1 MPSVILLFAKAP
13 IPGRVKTRLQPVL
26 SATEAAEL
34 HTCFVGDVL
43 ESLEGF
49 NDQASIELHLDQPT
63 LAWNEFP
70 NPRKLQQGDNLG
82 ARMWNAAHEAL
93 AQNNDKALILGS
105 DAPTLPKAHL
115 HFLLHSQADLS
126 FGPTED
132 GGYYAI
138 AFRRVPAGLFDGVEW
153 STEQTLAQSI
163 AAVQKLGLSVEL
175 GPLWYDIDSP
185 ADLVRLVTE
194 PLPSRTRH
202 WLEANQFLV
211 APPAPDI

>member
-26 SATEAAEL
+26 SAAEAAEI

-43 ESLEGF
+43 ESLGGF
-49 NDQASIELHLDQPT
+49 IDQAAVELHLDQPT
-63 LAWNEFP
+63 AAWGEFS
-70 NPRKLQQGDNLG
+70 NLRKLQQGEDLG
-82 ARMWNAAHEAL
+82 QRMWNAARNALEAG
-93 AQNNDKALILGS
+93 NTKILILGS
-105 DAPTLPKAHL
+105 DAPTLPQAHL
-115 HFLLHSQADLS
+115 EFLLNSQADLS

-138 AFRRVPAGLFDGVEW
+138 AFRKVPTGLFDGVEW
-153 STEQTLAQSI
+153 STEHTLAQSI
-163 AAVQKLGLSVEL
+163 AAAQKLGLSVEL

-194 PLPSRTRH
+194 PVPLRTRR

-211 APPAPDI
+211 APPAHDI